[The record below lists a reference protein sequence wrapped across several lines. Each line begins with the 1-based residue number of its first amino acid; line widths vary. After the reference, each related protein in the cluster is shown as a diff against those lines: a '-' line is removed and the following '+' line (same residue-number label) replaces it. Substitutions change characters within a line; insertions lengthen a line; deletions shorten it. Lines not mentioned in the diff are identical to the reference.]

1 MRVLTPALAFSAKI
15 WSVWDKGFSIT
26 LRMDFQEGCQSWYK
40 GFAPVQLSML
50 CILTMVEHF
59 QSRQLV
65 FDLTF
70 FIVTFQPNINA
81 AHCLLDVQHQKFHS
95 GYVFILF
102 KDYLYFWQ
110 SLTSLFSTDAAINP
124 LKPWLLWRANKPEN
138 YFTQLRWDIDFCY
151 PPPTKILYISITGLP

>member
-1 MRVLTPALAFSAKI
+1 
-15 WSVWDKGFSIT
+15 
-26 LRMDFQEGCQSWYK
+26 
-40 GFAPVQLSML
+40 ML

-102 KDYLYFWQ
+102 KDYPKRQLGPRAPGDWQ
-110 SLTSLFSTDAAINP
+110 G
-124 LKPWLLWRANKPEN
+124 LL
-138 YFTQLRWDIDFCY
+138 LRTAKGND
-151 PPPTKILYISITGLP
+151 G